1 MFWYLAGALISMA
14 AAVSL
19 KRRLLLQKKYHQALM
34 VLTAGFLL
42 ATAASAADGKEER
55 NQIARNEP
63 GLGAQEKEFLVD
75 VAGELKDYPLKLEI
89 AEKKLTK
96 AQKRAYLKEAEKE
109 LDTVILGGNSSK
121 DAVSKALFL
130 PEYLQGGAVEASY
143 RFSDYDIFHADG
155 TIRQEPQEPT
165 VVEITAELICQE
177 EAGLYQ
183 FSVCAVPREKSL
195 QEQVA
200 ERLSSLVSQQNER
213 EDVSYVS
220 LPDKLEGRKITWR
233 ENTQNRGMII
243 ALLGAAA
250 AVGLILREKEEEKR
264 QRMERERQLL
274 MDYPGIVG
282 KFSLLLGAGM
292 NISLAWEK
300 IALAY
305 QKERESGKT
314 EKRYAYEEMLTA
326 LHEIR
331 DGTGELRAYENFG
344 NRCQLAIYRRLSSM
358 IVQNVRKG
366 SQGMQ
371 KLLEQE
377 EWEAYEQRKAH
388 ARQLGEEAGTKLLL
402 PMGIMLVIVLAIL
415 VIPAGMS
422 LNL

>member
-1 MFWYLAGALISMA
+1 MNWYLAGALISLA
-14 AAVSL
+14 TAVSL
-19 KRRLLLQKKYHQALM
+19 KRKSLPQKQYHQASLI
-34 VLTAGFLL
+34 LAAGLLL
-42 ATAASAADGKEER
+42 AAVVGVVDGKEEG

-63 GLGAQEKEFLVD
+63 GQGAQERQFLVE
-75 VAGELKDYPLKLEI
+75 VAGEMENYPLKLEI
-89 AEKKLTK
+89 AEKKLTE

-109 LDTVILGGNSSK
+109 LDAVILGDNPSK

-130 PEYLQGGAVEASY
+130 PEYLKEGAVEASY
-143 RFSDYDIFHADG
+143 RFSEYNIFHADG
-155 TIRQEPQEPT
+155 TIRQEPREPT
-165 VVEITAELICQE
+165 VVEITAELTCQE
-177 EAGLYQ
+177 AANLYQ
-183 FSVCAVPREKSL
+183 FSVCVVPREKSP
-195 QEQVA
+195 QEQIA
-200 ERLSSLVSQQNER
+200 ERLSSLVAEQNER
-213 EDVSYVS
+213 EDVSFVA
-220 LPDKLEGRKITWR
+220 LPDKLEGREITWR
-233 ENTQNRGMII
+233 EAALNRSLVI
-243 ALLGAAA
+243 AILAAA
-250 AVGLILREKEEEKR
+250 SAAGLIFREKEDKKR
-264 QRMERERQLL
+264 RRAERERQLM

-300 IALAY
+300 IALSY
-305 QKERESGKT
+305 QRKHESGEI

-344 NRCQLAIYRRLSSM
+344 NRCQLAIYRRLSSI

-402 PMGIMLVIVLAIL
+402 PMGIMLVIVLAVL
-415 VIPAGMS
+415 ALPAGMS